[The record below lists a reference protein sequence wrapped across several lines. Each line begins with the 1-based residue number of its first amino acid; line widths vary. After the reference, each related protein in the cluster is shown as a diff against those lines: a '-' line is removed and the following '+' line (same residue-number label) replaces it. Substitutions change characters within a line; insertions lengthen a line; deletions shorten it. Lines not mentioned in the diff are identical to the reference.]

1 MIKSILA
8 ATVIAFGM
16 ASAAHAAQVKPSAS
30 PNVSVSSD
38 LVQVGKKSYK
48 RAYKGKGKYR
58 GPKYRGRKYYR
69 GGYDRPPRGWRGYHY
84 RPYGWR
90 ARGCISVGPLWY
102 CP

>member
-16 ASAAHAAQVKPSAS
+16 ASAAHAAPFKPSAS
-30 PNVSVSSD
+30 PNVSVAND

-48 RAYKGKGKYR
+48 GKRKYR
-58 GPKYRGRKYYR
+58 SRGYRGRNYYR
-69 GGYDRPPRGWRGYHY
+69 GGYNRPPRGWRSYSY

-90 ARGCISVGPLWY
+90 SRGCIIAGPVWY